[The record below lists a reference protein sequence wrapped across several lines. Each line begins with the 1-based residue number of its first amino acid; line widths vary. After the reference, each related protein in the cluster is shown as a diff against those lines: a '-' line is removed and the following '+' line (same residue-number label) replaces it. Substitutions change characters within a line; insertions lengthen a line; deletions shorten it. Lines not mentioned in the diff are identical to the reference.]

1 MFGWLEAGRAAGML
15 SNRFPG
21 HGVVPLHRLRTTAAM
36 LFLLLP
42 VLAGAQGLGTVQV
55 QGIEGE
61 ALDNVHKL
69 VSLLQLSEEERTSL
83 SEARLAY
90 LLRRAPEEVDKALQP
105 YGYYDARVQT
115 QVARRNGIPDV
126 VLTID
131 PGKPVTVRDLR
142 IAIEGAALDDRS
154 IGKVVAGF
162 RPREGE
168 TLDHRRYEA
177 GKLAIQRALLA
188 RGYFDAEME
197 RHRVDVSRQSGQADI
212 DLGWTSGV
220 RYRFGET
227 RFEGS
232 HIRETLLHKS
242 VPYTRGEPYEQ
253 RELLKLH
260 QRLTDLDYFGYVDVR
275 PDTEHAEGDQVPI
288 AISLTP
294 GKRSVY
300 TAGFSFGTDSGAG
313 VQLGLERRWV
323 NDRGHKFATHLDW
336 AQRRKSL
343 GAEYRIPAF
352 AWAEGWYAFGANR
365 REEESDVLR
374 TRITELVASRT
385 GMYRGWN
392 LGVAMHARLED
403 FEIGG
408 AQARDEGTLRTG
420 ESRLIYPAVS
430 AQRVVSDDPMYP
442 TRGFSLRGEF
452 KLGASAIGSD
462 VNFGQFLL
470 DAKLIRSIGTRNRF
484 LFRGQLGRTFTDDF
498 DALPPSLRFFA
509 GGDRSIR
516 GYGYQKVGPR
526 VLGVPTGGENL
537 LVGSAE
543 YERMFS
549 ANWGA
554 AVFVDAGNAFNEINE
569 GASVGAGLGLRW
581 RSPVGMV
588 RVDVAHGL
596 DAEDS
601 FQLHINIGPD
611 L

>member
-1 MFGWLEAGRAAGML
+1 MRQAA
-15 SNRFPG
+15 
-21 HGVVPLHRLRTTAAM
+21 AA
-36 LFLLLP
+36 FSLLLP
-42 VLAGAQGLGTVQV
+42 AWAAAQGLGSVQV
-55 QGIEGE
+55 RGIEGD
-61 ALDNVHKL
+61 ALDNVRK
-69 VSLLQLSEEERTSL
+69 SLSLMQLSDEERQEL
-83 SEARLAY
+83 SEARLSY
-90 LLRRAPEEVDKALQP
+90 LLRRVPEEVDKALQP
-105 YGYYDARVQT
+105 YGYYDAKVQT
-115 QVARRNGIPDV
+115 QVARRNQVPDV
-126 VLTID
+126 VLTIE
-131 PGKPVTVRDLR
+131 PGAPVTVRELK
-142 IAIEGAALDDRS
+142 IAIEGAAQADAD
-154 IGKVVAGF
+154 IGRVVAAF

-168 TLDHRRYEA
+168 AMDHRRYEA
-177 GKLAIQRALLA
+177 GKLSIQRALLA

-197 RHRVDVSRQSGQADI
+197 HHRVEVSRQLGEAGI

-220 RYRFGET
+220 RYRFGDT
-227 RFEGS
+227 HFEGS
-232 HIRETLLHKS
+232 HVRESLLHKA

-253 RELLKLH
+253 DELLKLH
-260 QRLTDLDYFGYVDVR
+260 QRLTDLDYFGYIDVR
-275 PDTEHAEGDQVPI
+275 PDTENAEGDEVPI

-323 NDRGHKFATHLDW
+323 NDRGHKFAAHLDW

-365 REEESDVLR
+365 REEESDVLK
-374 TRITELVASRT
+374 TRITELVASRS

-403 FEIGG
+403 YEIGG
-408 AQARDEGTLRTG
+408 AQARYDGTLQTG
-420 ESRLIYPAVS
+420 ESRLIYPALS

-452 KLGASAIGSD
+452 KVGASALGSD
-462 VNFGQFLL
+462 ANFGQFLL
-470 DAKLIRSIGTRNRF
+470 DAKLIRSAGRNNRF
-484 LFRGQLGRTFTDDF
+484 LFRGQLGRTFTDQF
-498 DALPPSLRFFA
+498 DELPPSLRFFA

-516 GYGYQKVGPR
+516 GYGYQEVGPR
-526 VLGVPTGGENL
+526 VLGVPTGGKNL

-549 ANWGA
+549 RNWGA

-588 RVDVAHGL
+588 RVDVAHGF
-596 DAEDS
+596 DAQDR

>member
-1 MFGWLEAGRAAGML
+1 M
-15 SNRFPG
+15 
-21 HGVVPLHRLRTTAAM
+21 HRPHITAAA

-42 VLAGAQGLGTVQV
+42 AWAGAQGLGSVQV
-55 QGIEGE
+55 QGIEDE
-61 ALDNVHKL
+61 ALDNVRK
-69 VSLLQLSEEERTSL
+69 SLSLMRLDEDEQKTL
-83 SEARLAY
+83 SEARLSY
-90 LLRRAPEEVDKALQP
+90 LLRRVPEEVDKALQP
-105 YGYYDARVQT
+105 YGYYASTVQT
-115 QVARRNGIPDV
+115 RIERRNQVPDV
-126 VLTID
+126 LLIID
-131 PGKPVTVRDLR
+131 PGAPVTVRELR
-142 IAIEGAALDDRS
+142 IAIEGVAKDDAA
-154 IGKVVAGF
+154 IGKVLAAFG
-162 RPREGE
+162 PREDE
-168 TLDHRRYEA
+168 VMDHRRYEA
-177 GKLAIQRALLA
+177 GKLAIQRSLLA
-188 RGYFDAEME
+188 RGYFDADMTQ
-197 RHRVDVSRQSGQADI
+197 HRVDVSRQLGEAKI

-220 RYRFGET
+220 RYRFGDT

-232 HIRETLLHKS
+232 HVRESLLHKA
-242 VPYTRGEPYEQ
+242 VPYTRGAAYEQ
-253 RELLKLH
+253 DELLKLH

-275 PDTEHAEGDQVPI
+275 PDTENAEGDEVPI

-300 TAGFSFGTDSGAG
+300 TAGLSFGTDSGAG

-323 NDRGHKFATHLDW
+323 NDRGHKFASHLDW

-352 AWAEGWYAFGANR
+352 AWAEGWFAFGVNR
-365 REEESDVLR
+365 RDEESDVLK
-374 TRITELVASRT
+374 TRITELVASRS

-408 AQARDEGTLRTG
+408 TQARNEGTLQVG
-420 ESRLIYPAVS
+420 ESRLIYPAIS

-452 KLGASAIGSD
+452 KVGASALGSD
-462 VNFGQFLL
+462 ASFGQFLL
-470 DAKLIRSIGTRNRF
+470 DAKLIRSAGANNRF
-484 LFRGQLGRTFTDDF
+484 LFRGQMGRTFTTQF
-498 DALPPSLRFFA
+498 EQLPPSLRFFA

-516 GYGYQKVGPR
+516 GYGYQEVGPR
-526 VLGVPTGGENL
+526 VLGTPTGGKNL

-549 ANWGA
+549 RDWGA
-554 AVFVDAGNAFNEINE
+554 AVFVDAGNAFNDVNE

-588 RVDVAHGL
+588 RVDVAHGF
-596 DAEDS
+596 DS
-601 FQLHINIGPD
+601 QDRFGLHINIGPD